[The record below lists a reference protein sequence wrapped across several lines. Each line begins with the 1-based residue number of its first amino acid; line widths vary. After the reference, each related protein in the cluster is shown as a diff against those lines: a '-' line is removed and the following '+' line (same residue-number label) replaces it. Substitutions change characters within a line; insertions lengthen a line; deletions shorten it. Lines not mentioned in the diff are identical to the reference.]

1 MATIETRQF
10 GSTKKLL
17 VIATQEEAE
26 LVRAVLGKEFTQIRG
41 EVRIADGC
49 YETYLDLQKGVRDV
63 NEQLGAELRA
73 VAAWHGAHSAYVGEL
88 EPEEAKMHKKWAKL
102 LEKAAEK
109 A

>member
-17 VIATQEEAE
+17 VIVTQEEAE

-63 NEQLGAELRA
+63 NEQLGAELKA
-73 VAAWHGAHSAYVGEL
+73 VAAWHSAHTGSSS
-88 EPEEAKMHKKWAKL
+88 PEETKMHKRWAKL

>member
-63 NEQLGAELRA
+63 NEQLGAELKA
-73 VAAWHGAHSAYVGEL
+73 VAAWHGAHTGSSS
-88 EPEEAKMHKKWAKL
+88 PEETKMHKKWAKL